1 LVVPANSN
9 SEGAGNNDAIDK
21 VSLGREVVAVVTL
34 MEACGCCA
42 LMGRRVD
49 VDMEECTLGAVVV
62 AAFGAVREAVADIGR
77 GMDAVVMA
85 VPECAC

>member
-1 LVVPANSN
+1 
-9 SEGAGNNDAIDK
+9 
-21 VSLGREVVAVVTL
+21 
-34 MEACGCCA
+34 
-42 LMGRRVD
+42 MGRRVD

-85 VPECAC
+85 VLECAG

>member
-1 LVVPANSN
+1 
-9 SEGAGNNDAIDK
+9 
-21 VSLGREVVAVVTL
+21 VSLGPEVVAVVIL
-34 MEACGCCA
+34 MEAFPLGCCA